1 MDVHSAL
8 TGLHVVNSGTDGVL
22 QMLLDIDLQTR
33 TFVRQQQDAIE
44 ATYAKWKSGNPTH
57 TVTNPRRLLTPEE
70 LATSPRKQLN
80 ATDRLIPSTNS
91 SATISGRFDNE
102 AQVLHW
108 DRVDALV
115 VATVINPST
124 PLEPSRCRGLCQNH
138 IEREKG
144 GSERVS
150 VAVTD
155 TCI

>member
-1 MDVHSAL
+1 MRTTVGALSMDVHSAL

-44 ATYAKWKSGNPTH
+44 AT
-57 TVTNPRRLLTPEE
+57 LLTPEE